1 MVLGFKKR
9 LKNSDLLGFIDVWNI
24 DLFFPYPLP
33 NFWLGEFLVFT
44 GIPTTIEC
52 RGFIQA
58 AEARGLEHQGSLG
71 PARGEAF
78 RDNER
83 LAASNPTRFVH
94 TCKRSL
100 DLAKP
105 KGPTTSTTFPA
116 FSATHWKGVT
126 KEMVG
131 L

>member
-1 MVLGFKKR
+1 MPRLRNKGALPPWASRRLQALSMAPSSPVLQ
-9 LKNSDLLGFIDVWNI
+9 SIH
-24 DLFFPYPLP
+24 
-33 NFWLGEFLVFT
+33 